1 MIKSYICVFLSS
13 LIISVLLSC
22 NRDNNARN
30 KHVKGSEEI
39 EHIIIDLDKN
49 IQVSFDSLISKV
61 EFIKLET
68 NDQNIIG
75 RISQVF
81 FVDSSIIVVDSENTK
96 SITVFDS
103 KGKFKHKIGNI
114 GNGPEEFVEISNVTI
129 VPEKNLVCVLDRPQ
143 RKILYF
149 DLEGRFRYYERQ
161 PFMLKCFEYIDAEYK
176 AFNVIAMYDHAYG
189 KNRGNALLVTDSINQ
204 IIYSAVEDTY
214 KPDFNY
220 IIKEPLRKYSG
231 QVFFSSN
238 LTDSIYVIENDKII
252 PKYYIDIRTN
262 PMPILN
268 KKQITNKTLY
278 NYMERSFLF
287 NGDFVELNDFTLVN
301 ILTPWSYPFALYSH
315 KHKEVFLTSGEF
327 THPLYPFF
335 KYEAIARYKE
345 NGLVFPIDSY
355 ILIDEK
361 KALYK
366 TQGYEAIL
374 DDLFK
379 ELDADSNPVLFV
391 YHMNTNLGD

>member
-1 MIKSYICVFLSS
+1 MIKSYIFKLSFL
-13 LIISVLLSC
+13 LIVSILISC
-22 NRDNNARN
+22 NSDVN
-30 KHVKGSEEI
+30 KKSQYINGFEKI

-81 FVDSSIIVVDSENTK
+81 FVDSSIIVVDSENAK
-96 SITVFDS
+96 LISVFDS

-143 RKILYF
+143 KKILYF
-149 DLEGRFRYYERQ
+149 DLNGSFIYYERQ
-161 PFMLKCFEYIDAEYK
+161 HFMMQYFEYVDVHHK
-176 AFNVIAMYDHAYG
+176 AFNVIAMYDHVYG
-189 KNRGNALLVTDSINQ
+189 KNKGNALLVTDSTNQ
-204 IIYSAVEDTY
+204 IIHSACKDTY
-214 KPDFNY
+214 GHEFMFVMRR
-220 IIKEPLRKYSG
+220 PLRKYG
-231 QVFFSSN
+231 DTVFFSSN
-238 LTDSIYVIENDKII
+238 YTDSIYIVEKDRVV

-262 PMPILN
+262 PMP
-268 KKQITNKTLY
+268 KQKLTDD
-278 NYMERSFLF
+278 LF
-287 NGDFVELNDFTLVN
+287 IDYKDKYYRFIGDYVELKDFTLVN
-301 ILTPWSYPFALYSH
+301 ISTPWSYPFALYSH

-327 THPLYPFF
+327 THPLHPFF
-335 KYEAIARYKE
+335 KYEAIARCKE
-345 NGLVFPIDSY
+345 NGLVFPVDSY

-391 YHMNTNLGD
+391 FHMNTNLGD